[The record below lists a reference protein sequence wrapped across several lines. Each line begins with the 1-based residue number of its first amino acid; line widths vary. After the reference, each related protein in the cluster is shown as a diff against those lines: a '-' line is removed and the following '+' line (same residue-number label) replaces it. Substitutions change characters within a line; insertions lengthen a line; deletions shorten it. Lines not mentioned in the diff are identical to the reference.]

1 MGYRQ
6 SLDAAISKIENQ
18 LKESQN
24 TLEQKDREIL
34 EKVQKVANE
43 TKNSF
48 DKYIEDIK
56 ILQETMVNQGTQITQ
71 YQKTSENN
79 QRTQKSDL
87 ELLCSQRID

>member
-56 ILQETMVNQGTQITQ
+56 TLQETMVNQGTQITQ

-87 ELLCSQRID
+87 ELLCSQRIN